1 MTTPPD
7 VNRPVETVER
17 AIEIVDFLKHNG
29 PATVIEITEHLGCAK
44 STAHRHLKTLE
55 ANSFL
60 VAEGDEYR
68 LGIRFLDYGVVARDK
83 YALYHEAKPRVD
95 QLADETEEKIWCG
108 VEEHGRSVH
117 IYGAQGKHSVR
128 TYARVGHRNYLHQ
141 HAAGK
146 AILAHLPDERI
157 NEIVETY
164 GLPEQTQHTITDA
177 DALWKE
183 VETIRERGYAFN
195 IEESVEGLHAVGA
208 PITDEDD
215 VAIGAI
221 SISGA
226 ANRLDG
232 ELLREELPALLL
244 GTVNEISINLAHA

>member
-1 MTTPPD
+1 MTVPPE
-7 VNRPVETVER
+7 VRRPVETVER
-17 AIEIVDFLKHNG
+17 AFEIVEYLKRNG
-29 PATVIEITEHLGCAK
+29 TATVPEITEYLGCAK

-60 VAEGDEYR
+60 VEEDDEYR
-68 LGIRFLDYGVVARDK
+68 LGIRFLDYGVAAREK
-83 YALYHEAKPRVD
+83 YALYQEAKPKVD
-95 QLADETEEKIWCG
+95 VLADETEEKIWCA

-128 TYARVGHRNYLHQ
+128 THARVGHRNYLHQ

-146 AILAHLPDERI
+146 SILAFLPDETI
-157 NEIVETY
+157 ETVVDTH
-164 GLPEQTQHTITDA
+164 GLPARTPHTITDI
-177 DALWKE
+177 DDLWAE
-183 VETIRERGYAFN
+183 IEATRERGYAFN
-195 IEESVEGLHAVGA
+195 LEESVKGLHALGA

-221 SISGA
+221 SISGP

-232 ELLREELPALLL
+232 SLLRDELPTLLL
-244 GTVNEISINLAHA
+244 GAVNEITINLAHT

>member
-1 MTTPPD
+1 MSIPSE
-7 VNRPVETVER
+7 VSRPVETVER
-17 AIEIVDFLKHNG
+17 AIEIVEYLKENG
-29 PATVIEITEHLGCAK
+29 SASVMEITDHLGCAK

-60 VAEGDEYR
+60 IEEDNEYR
-68 LGIRFLDYGVVARDK
+68 LSIRFLDYGVVAREK
-83 YALYHEAKPRVD
+83 YTLFREAKPKVD
-95 QLADETEEKIWCG
+95 ALADETDEKIWCT

-117 IYGAQGKHSVR
+117 IYGAQGKRSVR

-157 NEIVETY
+157 EEIIAAY
-164 GLPEQTQHTITDA
+164 GLPARTPHTITDP
-177 DALWKE
+177 DVLWSE
-183 VETIRERGYAFN
+183 LDTIRDRGYAFN

-208 PITDEDD
+208 PITDEND

-221 SISGA
+221 SISGP
-226 ANRLDG
+226 ANRLEG
-232 ELLREELPALLL
+232 ALFREKLPTLLL
-244 GTVNEISINLAHA
+244 GTVNEITINLAHV

>member
-1 MTTPPD
+1 MTVPAD
-7 VNRPVETVER
+7 SNRPVETVER
-17 AIEIVDFLKHNG
+17 AIEIIEYLKENG
-29 PATVIEITEHLGCAK
+29 SATVPEITNHLGCAK

-60 VAEGDEYR
+60 IEEDDEYR
-68 LGIRFLDYGVVARDK
+68 LGIRFLDYGSVARDK
-83 YALYHEAKPRVD
+83 YTLYQEAKPKVD
-95 QLADETEEKIWCG
+95 ELADETEEKIWCT

-157 NEIVETY
+157 EEIVDAY
-164 GLPEQTQHTITDA
+164 GLPARTPHTITTVDE
-177 DALWKE
+177 LWE
-183 VETIRERGYAFN
+183 EIEAIRNRGYAFN
-195 IEESVEGLHAVGA
+195 LEESVEGLHAIGA
-208 PITDEDD
+208 PITDKDD
-215 VAIGAI
+215 IALGAI
-221 SISGA
+221 SISGP

-232 ELLREELPALLL
+232 SLLREELPTLLL
-244 GTVNEISINLAHA
+244 GAVNEITINLAHA